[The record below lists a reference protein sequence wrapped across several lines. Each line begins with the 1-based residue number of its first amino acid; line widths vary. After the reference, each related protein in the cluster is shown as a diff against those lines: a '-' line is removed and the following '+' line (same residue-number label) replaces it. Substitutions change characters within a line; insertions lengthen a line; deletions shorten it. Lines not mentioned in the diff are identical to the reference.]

1 MNRDAIL
8 NKIKELSNKYNIDC
22 RSSNAIEFITGSDL
36 TITDFSNK
44 FPWGKLTK
52 DDKVDGSFIEEFLP
66 LLPPIDW
73 YNLSRVGKLSESF
86 IEKHSDKLNW
96 SMISQHQDLSE
107 QFMEKHK
114 NKLDWSKIVCGQ
126 VLSQDFILRNIDKF
140 TSIHALFVF
149 QKLPADFKDKYFNRS
164 T

>member
-1 MNRDAIL
+1 MVSEIIL
-8 NKIKELSNKYNIDC
+8 KKVRELAKKHDIDC
-22 RSSNAIEFITGSDL
+22 FVSNSLDFITGSDVNL
-36 TITDFSNK
+36 KEFVKK
-44 FPWGKLTK
+44 FPWKKLNK
-52 DDKVDGSFIEEFLP
+52 DDRIDDVFIEEFKDHL
-66 LLPPIDW
+66 DW
-73 YNLSRVGKLSESF
+73 YTISFVGKLSESF